1 MCVQITLKCSYI
13 FQHVKYYD
21 VTTTQAGCTTLRR
34 LVFAVQGLIPRES
47 VNWEKVS
54 EEQYL
59 VPAMKKATFLNK
71 TLTHPQR
78 LKRVKEYFKF
88 MIVRNP
94 LERLVSAYCD
104 KIEHPITFSFSDN
117 SSNIILSHQSLPK
130 ELDFFE
136 AHRRWILSQY
146 RHAQLERW
154 AKSGGNFTLQPSFS
168 DFVRWIVDSDDSRMN
183 EHFASTIVN
192 AQPCKIWYHF
202 YANFKNYSREVRL
215 LIHKLNIPP
224 HYFVDHNSHAPGNET
239 STKLHHYY
247 SQLTPHLKR
256 DLFEHM
262 FQELDFYYH
271 LYPEEQ
277 WSHAELLGVTEP
289 VLSPDLI
296 SS

>member
-1 MCVQITLKCSYI
+1 MFVILMLFIIMHC
-13 FQHVKYYD
+13 D
-21 VTTTQAGCTTLRR
+21 VCTTQAGCTTLRR
-34 LVFAVQGLIPRES
+34 LVFSVQGLIPRES
-47 VNWEKVS
+47 VNWEIVS
-54 EEQYL
+54 EKEYL

-71 TLTHPQR
+71 TLTYPQR
-78 LKRVKEYFKF
+78 LKRIKEYFKF
-88 MIVRNP
+88 MMVRNP

-104 KIEHPITFSFSDN
+104 KIEHPITSSFSEN
-117 SSNIILSHQSLPK
+117 SSNITLLYK
-130 ELDFFE
+130 NELDSFE
-136 AHRRWILSQY
+136 FHRRWILSQY
-146 RHAQLERW
+146 RHAELKKW
-154 AKSGGNFTLQPSFS
+154 AKSGGSFALQPSFS

-192 AQPCKIWYHF
+192 AKPCKIWYHF

-215 LIHKLNIPP
+215 LIRKLNISP
-224 HYFVDHNSHAPGNET
+224 HYFVERTSHAPGNET

-247 SQLTPHLKR
+247 SQLTPQLKR

-277 WSHAELLGVTEP
+277 WSHTELLGVTEP

>member
-1 MCVQITLKCSYI
+1 M
-13 FQHVKYYD
+13 YYD
-21 VTTTQAGCTTLRR
+21 VPITQAGCTTLRR
-34 LVFAVQGLIPRES
+34 LVFAVQGLIPPES

-71 TLTHPQR
+71 TLTHSQR
-78 LKRVKEYFKF
+78 LQKVKKYFKF
-88 MIVRNP
+88 MMVRNP

-104 KIEHPITFSFSDN
+104 KLEHPITFSSSYN
-117 SSNIILSHQSLPK
+117 GSNIMLLYK
-130 ELDFFE
+130 NELDSFE
-136 AHRRWILSQY
+136 VHKRWILSQY
-146 RHAQLERW
+146 RQAELERW
-154 AKSGGNFTLQPSFS
+154 TESGGNYTLQPSFS

-192 AQPCKIWYHF
+192 AQPCKIQYHF
-202 YANFKNYSREVRL
+202 YANFKHYSRDARL
-215 LIHKLNIPP
+215 LIQKLNIHP
-224 HYFVDHNSHAPGNET
+224 HYFVDHTSHEPGNET
-239 STKLHHYY
+239 STKLHYYY
-247 SQLTPHLKR
+247 SQLSPQLKR

-277 WSHAELLGVTEP
+277 WSHAELLGVTKP
-289 VLSPDLI
+289 VLTQDLD